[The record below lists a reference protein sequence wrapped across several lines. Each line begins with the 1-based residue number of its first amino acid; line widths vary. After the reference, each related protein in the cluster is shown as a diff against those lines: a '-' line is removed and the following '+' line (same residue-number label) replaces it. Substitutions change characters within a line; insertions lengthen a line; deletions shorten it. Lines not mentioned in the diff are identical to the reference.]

1 MGKEEIARLITDK
14 IGVSPVIFSRGSTE
28 PKTLFIQTANAI
40 GLKFA
45 EDIAKTEL
53 AKIIVESAG
62 IIWLE
67 HFESS
72 GGTVTKEGLLAVKDS
87 VDFFLD

>member
-28 PKTLFIQTANAI
+28 PKKLFVQIANAI
-40 GLKFA
+40 GLKFS
-45 EDIAKTEL
+45 EDLSKTEL
-53 AKIIVESAG
+53 AKIIVESSG
-62 IIWLE
+62 ILWLDN
-67 HFESS
+67 FEST
-72 GGTVTKEGLLAVKDS
+72 GGTVTKEGLLAVKNS